1 MKSDKMLEACTPE
14 ALQKAMDEKEEH
26 EKKIAAAQAEKA
38 GLQHSLAEARGKLA
52 ALDAKEQAVKALR
65 LERQDAIAKGR
76 DYADVT
82 ARIEAGEQELRDL
95 ARGRSLLEDQEAAY
109 LSAIQGC
116 EAHLVALATDLE
128 EYEAEV
134 VRIKSGVLANAYNK
148 AARDMAGIVREL
160 RGVCF
165 KNGSYAFNGSP
176 RPHGGY
182 WGDGSL
188 ARIPMLRMDWKDVP
202 IEDAYFFRS

>member
-14 ALQKAMDEKEEH
+14 ALQKATDEKEGH
-26 EKKIAAAQAEKA
+26 EKKIAAAQAEKV
-38 GLQHSLAEARGKLA
+38 GLTCSLEEAQGKLA

-65 LERQDAIAKGR
+65 LERQNAIAKGR
-76 DYADVT
+76 DYANIT

-109 LSAIQGC
+109 LTAIQAC
-116 EAHLVALATDLE
+116 EAQLAALSTDLE

-134 VRIKSGVLANAYNK
+134 VRVKSGVLANAYNN

-165 KNGSYAFNGSP
+165 KNGSYAFDGSP
-176 RPHGGY
+176 RPHGSY

-202 IEDAYFFRS
+202 IEDAYFFKS

>member
-1 MKSDKMLEACTPE
+1 MKSDKMLEACTLE
-14 ALQKAMDEKEEH
+14 ALQKAMLEKEQH
-26 EKKIAAAQAEKA
+26 EKKIAAAQLEKA
-38 GLQHSLAEARGKLA
+38 GLQHSLEEARGKLT
-52 ALDAKEQAVKALR
+52 ALDVKEQAVKALR
-65 LERQDAIAKGR
+65 LERQNAIAKGR
-76 DYADVT
+76 GYADIT
-82 ARIEAGEQELRDL
+82 ARIEAGEQELQDL
-95 ARGRSLLEDQEAAY
+95 ARGSSLLEDQEAAY
-109 LSAIQGC
+109 LTAIQGC
-116 EAHLVALATDLE
+116 EAHLAALATDLE

-148 AARDMAGIVREL
+148 AARDMADIVQEL